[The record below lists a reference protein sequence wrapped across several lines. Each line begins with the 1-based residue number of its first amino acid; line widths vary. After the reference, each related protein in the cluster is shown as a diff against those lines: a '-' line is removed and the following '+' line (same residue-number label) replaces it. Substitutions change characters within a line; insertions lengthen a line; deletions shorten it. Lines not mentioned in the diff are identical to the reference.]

1 MVAAVGHPEDGIGDV
16 AANQLG
22 DGLNHTFF
30 SADDQLI
37 DIIQLVGFLLC
48 LHLCRDGGENA
59 IGDSQLCFL
68 RFDSMMSTMC
78 LLDGG
83 THYHWEAHRIL
94 Q

>member
-1 MVAAVGHPEDGIGDV
+1 MQSEAVCS
-16 AANQLG
+16 
-22 DGLNHTFF
+22 LNHETKIPFALTHIPTFEKF
-30 SADDQLI
+30 TPTYTT
-37 DIIQLVGFLLC
+37 
-48 LHLCRDGGENA
+48 

-83 THYHWEAHRIL
+83 THYYWEAHRIL